1 VTGRATRA
9 KLVVVSKEEAD
20 EKRVGASSHT
30 LCGALVFIMPSA
42 ALSLSLFRAAFD
54 LPRSNTVRPPHPNT
68 SAYHSLLE
76 YEGAPPYSTV
86 ETPLFVRG
94 RGIPTL
100 GLEYAWQYPY
110 LVGKPRRSSETVR
123 RR

>member
-30 LCGALVFIMPSA
+30 LCGALAFIMPSA

-86 ETPLFVRG
+86 ETPLSVGG
-94 RGIPTL
+94 RGIHAGFRVCVAMSIL
-100 GLEYAWQYPY
+100 GRETA
-110 LVGKPRRSSETVR
+110 SSETVR